1 MSNNQF
7 EALIYRITGDVVS
20 DKITVSTEVGT
31 TYNFIESIPH
41 LPITFDI
48 AKNAKHI
55 SYQDAVAKVF
65 DIVQENKALSSVVV
79 EDIVDVLQLI
89 FEVAPKSIIDFD
101 AIKNRE
107 VKIRLLIKLDKP
119 ITSDIVY
126 NVLFFK
132 ITGRTQYIRTFREFR
147 RSTLSRLP
155 IESDLAHFIE
165 LNRKSLAE
173 YYRRNRSLLLYVK
186 NNFFA
191 NNEKMRKVINSI
203 SKASRHVNKPTSNKK
218 FKNVPLDK
226 KPTSELL
233 KMLYAS
239 KTITIRNGLTY
250 TVESRSDEP
259 YPKAEI
265 LDVLRT
271 RDDIFTDEQLALIDD
286 GWDLALPSS
295 AKRAAGIVPNGSSIE
310 IKPGQSFG
318 LRWYDD
324 LSASPY
330 VDLDLSF
337 TTASRRYGWNADKT
351 GEVTYSGDMTS
362 MQKINS
368 TTQSAMETFTINDV
382 NLMGV
387 LDVASYNFGGN
398 TTKVE
403 FIIGDIALPIEKPT
417 SATVLGYIVNNRFYI
432 NVDNHLNAKAT
443 LSEVQSSTVT
453 DGTSFRD
460 IRLTDI
466 YKL

>member
-1 MSNNQF
+1 MPNNQF

-20 DKITVSTEVGT
+20 DKITVTTEIGT

-65 DIVQENKALSSVVV
+65 AIVQENKALSSVVV
-79 EDIVDVLQLI
+79 EDIVDVLQII

-147 RSTLSRLP
+147 RSILSRLP
-155 IESDLAHFIE
+155 LESDLAHFIE

-186 NNFFA
+186 NTFFA
-191 NNEKMRKVINSI
+191 NNDHMRKVINSI

-226 KPTSELL
+226 SLHQN
-233 KMLYAS
+233 Y
-239 KTITIRNGLTY
+239 
-250 TVESRSDEP
+250 
-259 YPKAEI
+259 
-265 LDVLRT
+265 
-271 RDDIFTDEQLALIDD
+271 
-286 GWDLALPSS
+286 
-295 AKRAAGIVPNGSSIE
+295 
-310 IKPGQSFG
+310 
-318 LRWYDD
+318 
-324 LSASPY
+324 
-330 VDLDLSF
+330 
-337 TTASRRYGWNADKT
+337 
-351 GEVTYSGDMTS
+351 
-362 MQKINS
+362 
-368 TTQSAMETFTINDV
+368 
-382 NLMGV
+382 
-387 LDVASYNFGGN
+387 
-398 TTKVE
+398 
-403 FIIGDIALPIEKPT
+403 
-417 SATVLGYIVNNRFYI
+417 
-432 NVDNHLNAKAT
+432 
-443 LSEVQSSTVT
+443 
-453 DGTSFRD
+453 
-460 IRLTDI
+460 
-466 YKL
+466 